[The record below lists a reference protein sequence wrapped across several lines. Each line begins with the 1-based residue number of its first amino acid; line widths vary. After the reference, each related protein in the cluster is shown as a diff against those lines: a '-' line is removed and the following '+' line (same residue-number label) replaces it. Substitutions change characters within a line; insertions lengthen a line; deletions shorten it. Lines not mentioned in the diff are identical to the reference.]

1 VVSSGKYDVIVVGAG
16 SAGVPVALALA
27 EMGVK
32 TLVVDGNASPGQG
45 ENKKAIGGIRATHSD
60 PAKILTCLR
69 SLEIF
74 STWEEKYGDNIEW
87 LKGGYTFPVYRE
99 VEEKALKGILPIQKK
114 YGLNIDFVG
123 PEQIQDVV
131 PGINPEG
138 LIGGTVSPDDGSA
151 SPLRAVNA
159 FCRRAKEMGA
169 TFLFRERVEQIM
181 VGKGNI
187 LGVVTKSGTYSA
199 PVVVDA
205 AGPRSRH
212 LCRTAGV
219 EVPVTPDSH
228 EAAITEPVKAF
239 FTCMVVDLRP
249 GPDSK
254 NFYFYQNRLGQV
266 VFCITPEPLIVGDDK
281 RETSVFLPQVGSR
294 MVKLLPRLKNLRV
307 RRMWRGLYPMTPDGS
322 PLVGWSNEVQGLFHV
337 TGMCGQGFMLGP
349 GVGEVAARLITEK
362 VTDDDKIILQGF
374 SPYRKFGGQ
383 EALK

>member
-1 VVSSGKYDVIVVGAG
+1 MGNKTYDVIVVGAG
-16 SAGVPVALALA
+16 SVGVPVALALA
-27 EMGVK
+27 GMGVK
-32 TLVVDGNASPGQG
+32 TLVLDNHASPGQG

-69 SLEIF
+69 SLQIF
-74 STWEEKYGDNIEW
+74 STWKEKYGDDIEW

-99 VEEKALKGILPIQKK
+99 AEEKALKGILPIQKK
-114 YGLNIDFVG
+114 YGLSIDFFG
-123 PEQIQDVV
+123 PEKIQEVV
-131 PGINPEG
+131 PGINPES
-138 LIGGTVSPDDGSA
+138 LLGGTVSPDDGSA

-159 FCRRAKEMGA
+159 FYRRAKELGA
-169 TFLFRERVEQIM
+169 TFLFKEAVEQIM
-181 VGKGNI
+181 AGKGKV
-187 LGVVTKSGTYSA
+187 LGVVTRSETYSA

-205 AGPRSRH
+205 AGPRSRQ

-219 EVPVTPDSH
+219 DVPVTPDSH
-228 EAAITEPVKAF
+228 EAAITEPVKPF

-254 NFYFYQNRLGQV
+254 NYYFYQNRLGQV

-294 MVKLLPRLKNLRV
+294 MVNLLPRLKNLRV
-307 RRMWRGLYPMTPDGS
+307 RRMWRGLYPMTSDGA
-322 PLVGWSNEVQGLFHV
+322 PLVGWNHEVQGLVHA

-349 GVGEVAARLITEK
+349 GVGQLVARLITEE
-362 VTDDDKIILQGF
+362 VTDQDKIILEGF